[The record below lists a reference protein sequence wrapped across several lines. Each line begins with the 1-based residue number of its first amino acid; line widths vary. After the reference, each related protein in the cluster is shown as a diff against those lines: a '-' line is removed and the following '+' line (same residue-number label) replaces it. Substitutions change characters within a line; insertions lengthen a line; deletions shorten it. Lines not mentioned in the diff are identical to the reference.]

1 MTGWL
6 AEALRALRP
15 PQELTTAQ
23 WAEQYRILSPA
34 ESARP
39 GPWRNEVT
47 PYLVGIM
54 DAFDDPEVEDITFV
68 KCTQVGGTSVMLNMI
83 GKAIC
88 CDPGPMMMVYPKD
101 DLCELASEEKLQPMI
116 RSCPALREQ
125 YDENSKRLDLVF
137 SSSRLALVSANSP
150 SNLASRP
157 VRYLFLDE
165 EDKFPVRAGKEASPA
180 KLAMERQHTFAASR
194 KTVHASTPVFESG
207 PIWQGWLQAG
217 SQMEYFVP
225 CPHCGAMWTF
235 QLRQLKVPDGC
246 TEEQALREACYVC
259 ESCGCVIHNS
269 DKPGMLAKG
278 EWRRTGGHGGKR
290 RVAFRLNALYSPWVR
305 FGEAAAEWIDS
316 QRAPEK
322 LQNFV
327 NSWLGEPFRE
337 VERTLDAQ
345 RLLDENESS
354 FPAGVVPP
362 GTVFL
367 TGGVDVQRKSFFWTV
382 RAWLSDLSSYNVAH
396 GQAFSW
402 PEIEEVMNAPYRG
415 TDGKPMLV
423 NLAAI
428 DSGDQTDDVYAFC
441 AVNRAWAVAV
451 KGSSTRLLDRYKT
464 SVVAK
469 DGLGKGMPL
478 ILVDTA
484 YYKDMIFSRIL
495 RGQESGGWLL
505 HSGCDPEYAEMV
517 TAEHKVIH
525 RVRGHL
531 VSQWEPKVAGSD
543 NHYLDAEVYAACAAD
558 LLGMRSIYVRAQEA
572 AREEPEPAQKPA
584 ADHYSGQTAPARGTA
599 GGSFRRKGR

>member
-23 WAEQYRILSPA
+23 WAEQYRILSTA

-83 GKAIC
+83 GRAIC

-101 DLCELASEEKLQPMI
+101 DLCEAASEEKLQPMI

-180 KLAMERQHTFAASR
+180 KLAMERQHTFATSR

-207 PIWQGWLQAG
+207 PIWQGWLDAG

-225 CPHCGAMWTF
+225 CPHCDAMWTF
-235 QLRQLKVPDGC
+235 QLRQLKFPDGC

-259 ESCGCVIHNS
+259 EECGCVIHNS

-290 RVAFRLNALYSPWVR
+290 RIAFRLNALYSPWVR
-305 FGEAAAEWIDS
+305 FGEAAAEWINS

-382 RAWLSDLSSYNVAH
+382 RAWLSDFSSYNVAH

-451 KGSSTRLLDRYKT
+451 KGSSTRLLDRYKM
-464 SVVAK
+464 SVIAK

-505 HSGCDPEYAEMV
+505 YSGCDPEYAEMV

-531 VSQWEPKVAGSD
+531 VSQWEPKVTGGD

-572 AREEPEPAQKPA
+572 AREEPEPAQNPA
-584 ADHYSGQTAPARGTA
+584 ADHSGQTAPARGTA